1 MAKKST
7 KNATDWLLESMR
19 SEHTILYCILL
30 YSAVLYTWCCV
41 FILYVC
47 TICCVN
53 SIRWEISLLHA
64 FRQIY
69 RWDTQWNFRARGN
82 TFAVCFFISA
92 ISCTVVAK
100 VTVFLGRSHSF
111 TLLNTLSHTH
121 TDFPNLSKKNILNEM
136 SEISLDKY
144 TWNGVAQLFYCY
156 DKGGSKFIFV
166 LFQIIYLRF
175 VFYSAQIL
183 WHSCLPSCVLYIYI
197 YIYIYIYVYEY
208 QIIFAEKKKRRTNS
222 RSNAINDG
230 KKENAHGAQRMTFSY
245 NFINLLK
252 IITRFDSLIDK

>member
-1 MAKKST
+1 MK
-7 KNATDWLLESMR
+7 
-19 SEHTILYCILL
+19 
-30 YSAVLYTWCCV
+30 
-41 FILYVC
+41 F
-47 TICCVN
+47 
-53 SIRWEISLLHA
+53 
-64 FRQIY
+64 
-69 RWDTQWNFRARGN
+69 
-82 TFAVCFFISA
+82 
-92 ISCTVVAK
+92 SCTRQHVRCLFFYFCHFVYSSGK
-100 VTVFLGRSHSF
+100 SDGRSHSF

-208 QIIFAEKKKRRTNS
+208 QIIFAEKKKTTNKFEIECNKRR
-222 RSNAINDG
+222 
-230 KKENAHGAQRMTFSY
+230 KKEECARSATNDIFLQFYQSFENNNPFWFTHR
-245 NFINLLK
+245 
-252 IITRFDSLIDK
+252 